1 MSDRQRLEGYF
12 AEALA
17 AVRGE
22 DVLQHHLT
30 IETTASPARVLRFR
44 RGDINAQMVLPS
56 PTGRLRLIALG
67 KAALSMTVGFLAVL
81 QRARLLALLDAA
93 IVIVK
98 EKQNTDFLNKENVLN
113 KEVETAITQLGS
125 RWQLMRG
132 GHPIADERSL
142 QAGRALLDFVADS
155 DSHDRYLVL
164 LSGGASALAVQ
175 PIAGVTLSDKSAW
188 VQSLMLTGAPIDELN
203 LLRRY
208 LSRLKGGG
216 LARAMA
222 PASHLTLA
230 ISDVPG
236 DDPRVIGSAP
246 TRELP
251 ASRAAVTAMLDR
263 RGLGELSLR
272 LPRATS
278 SAQSLSP
285 PTASVDACE
294 STYAVIATLDD
305 AIEVLVAAG
314 RRENHRV
321 INLGRSFYGELA
333 THAQEFCRVIREQA
347 AGAGDG
353 VSTCLIIAAGE
364 PIIRIE
370 EMTRQDEPGP
380 DPEHDRLGGRAQHF
394 ALLCARE
401 LSNLSGVTVLAAGT
415 DGSDGPTA
423 AAGACVSGDTWT
435 AIKASGMDPQAAL
448 DSYRSHPV
456 LARVGALLQTGPTG
470 TNVADLFI
478 ALVHR

>member
-30 IETTASPARVLRFR
+30 IETTASPARVLRFH
-44 RGDINAQMVLPS
+44 RGAIKAQMDLP

-81 QRARLLALLDAA
+81 QRERLLALLDAA
-93 IVIVK
+93 LVIVK
-98 EKQNTDFLNKENVLN
+98 ESQDKDFINRKVA
-113 KEVETAITQLGS
+113 TATAQLGS
-125 RWQLMRG
+125 RWQLMQG
-132 GHPIADERSL
+132 GHPIADQRSL
-142 QAGRALLDFVADS
+142 QAGRAILDFVADS
-155 DSHDRYLVL
+155 GRHDRYLVL

-188 VQSLMLTGAPIDELN
+188 VQALMRTGAPIDELN

-246 TRELP
+246 TLALP
-251 ASRAAVTAMLDR
+251 ASRTAVTAMLDR
-263 RGLGELSLR
+263 RRLGELSSR

-278 SAQSLSP
+278 RARSRLT
-285 PTASVDACE
+285 PTAVVGAGD

-321 INLGRSFYGELA
+321 INLGRSFYGEVA
-333 THAQEFCRVIREQA
+333 THAQAFCQVIREQA

-353 VSTCLIIAAGE
+353 ISTCLIIAAGE
-364 PIIRIE
+364 PIIRLE
-370 EMTRQDEPGP
+370 EMIRPEEPGP
-380 DPEHDRLGGRAQHF
+380 DPERDRLGGRAQHF

-423 AAGACVSGDTWT
+423 AAGACVSGDTWA
-435 AIKASGMDPQAAL
+435 AIKASGRDPQAAL
-448 DSYRSHPV
+448 DGYRSHSV

-478 ALVHR
+478 ALVRR